1 MTLGKV
7 AAIVAGLW
15 GGLVVAQPVLAA
27 EPVKPGAYVG
37 MTAIGSFAFIDDIR
51 ATGFTGTRR
60 IGNDDDQT
68 AALGGVIGWRFQNLP
83 LRLEGEIHHRFRF
96 DYDVRDQLANGS
108 YVGYETNLSTTAAL
122 ANLKW
127 EIRQWKDFTPYLQGS
142 FGWARNSADTERRSV
157 AGVYTKHT
165 TDTDNFAIGA
175 GLGFLWDFAE
185 NWGVDLGYRYI
196 NLGEVDVK
204 GFPSGETI
212 SADSLTA
219 HDVQLSVIY
228 RF

>member
-7 AAIVAGLW
+7 AASAAFLSACLGMMQTAG
-15 GGLVVAQPVLAA
+15 AA
-27 EPVKPGAYVG
+27 ESIKPGIYVG

-83 LRLEGEIHHRFRF
+83 LRLEGEVHHRFRF
-96 DYDVRDQLANGS
+96 DYDVRDQMANGA

-165 TDTDNFAIGA
+165 THTDNFAIGA

-204 GFPSGETI
+204 GFPTGETI
-212 SADSLTA
+212 SADSLKA